1 MRILFSSTM
10 GLGHLRPLLPYALK
24 ARSRGHSV
32 CVATPDGAGPTLQ
45 GLGLAHAPFAT
56 PADDDVKA
64 VTAQWQAL
72 PAQEFVA
79 RFVNKVFADLRP
91 RAALPALRDTIR
103 EWRPDL
109 IVRESAEFAAAIA
122 AEEAGLPHARV
133 APHCGTAEMG
143 LIALA
148 AEPIDEIRRET
159 GLKPDEGLA
168 LRAAQG
174 FSGFPASLDGAETAH
189 LPRPTFRIRGPSQS
203 TGRDGRP
210 PPWAK
215 SDGRPLLYISFG
227 TEAGSSSNT
236 RAPYRLAVEA
246 VSDMPVRALLTTGP
260 NTDVSSLGPTPANVT
275 IEAWVPQG
283 DVWPNA
289 TAFVCHGGSGTLL
302 GGLAEGLPVVVLP
315 LFADQPLNGRN
326 VEAAGAGVA
335 LVDPDAASLRSAI
348 ERVLVDD
355 GMRTAARRI
364 ADEMATMHSVDE
376 AIDELE
382 RVSRQQFPLTD
393 PP

>member
-1 MRILFSSTM
+1 MRILFSSTK

-24 ARSRGHSV
+24 AQSRGHSV
-32 CVATPDGAGPTLQ
+32 CVATPDGAGPTLK
-45 GLGLAHAPFAT
+45 GLGLAHAPFAA

-64 VTAQWQAL
+64 VTAPWQGL
-72 PAQEFVA
+72 PAEEFVV
-79 RFVNKVFADLRP
+79 RFVKKVFADLRP
-91 RAALPALRDTIR
+91 RAALPALRQSIH

-109 IVRESAEFAAAIA
+109 VVRKSAEFAAAIV

-148 AEPIDEIRRET
+148 AEPIDAIRRET
-159 GLKPDEGLA
+159 GLKPDEGFA

-174 FSGFPASLDGAETAH
+174 FSGFPASLDGAEPAH
-189 LPRPTFRIRGPSQS
+189 LGPPPFRVRESPQPTR
-203 TGRDGRP
+203 RDGRP
-210 PPWAK
+210 APWAE

-227 TEAGSSSNT
+227 TEAGSSANT
-236 RAPYRLAVEA
+236 RAPYRLVVET

-260 NTDVSSLGPTPANVT
+260 NINASSLGPPPANVA

-283 DVWPNA
+283 EVWPHA
-289 TAFVCHGGSGTLL
+289 TAFLCHGGSGTLL

-326 VEAAGAGVA
+326 VEAAGAGLA
-335 LVDPDAASLRSAI
+335 LLDPDAASLRSAI
-348 ERVLVDD
+348 ERVLVDG

-364 ADEMATMHSVDE
+364 ADEMAAMHSVDE

-382 RVSRQQFPLTD
+382 CVASRQNVG
-393 PP
+393 